1 MKASTAF
8 FLLTAISL
16 SPIAS
21 AEAEPSREPAV
32 IPQVEFNQAK
42 LGEIGAFLSQ
52 NGNVN
57 VVVAPSIRDLV
68 LPSVTFRNVLPT
80 TALQT
85 LSAADDRFY
94 AAVMRE
100 SDNEIATIVV
110 RSKSAEAKPIQTRAF
125 NLRPIYF
132 AMKEDHDRFNDAND
146 RQPTPFDPK
155 QMVQAVQQTCEDA
168 LETRLE
174 AGDES
179 IRPPQLKVQHDTMM
193 LLVSGSPEVL
203 EIVDEVLETLQQ
215 PAQPMTAVDPTRRR
229 IVQPVGGRLSPETLQ
244 RQTEELMREAER
256 EQNRIRRRLIENLL
270 PEKDTAIVTDQEVMI
285 ELLKDS
291 GVPEE
296 KIDTILESLRQDNA
310 E

>member
-1 MKASTAF
+1 MKASTALC
-8 FLLTAISL
+8 LLTAISL

-32 IPQVEFNQAK
+32 IPRVEFNQAK
-42 LGEIGAFLSQ
+42 LGEIGAFLAQ

-110 RSKSAEAKPIQTRAF
+110 RSNNAEAKPIQTRAF

-132 AMKEDHDRFNDAND
+132 AMKEDHDRFNQAND
-146 RQPTPFDPK
+146 REPAPFDPK

-179 IRPPQLKVQHDTMM
+179 IRPPQLKVQRDTMM

-203 EIVDEVLETLQQ
+203 EIVGEVLETLQQ
-215 PAQPMTAVDPTRRR
+215 PAQPVTAVTRRK
-229 IVQPVGGRLSPETLQ
+229 IVQPVGGRLSPETLP
-244 RQTEELMREAER
+244 RQTEELVREAER
-256 EQNRIRRRLIENLL
+256 EQHRIRRRLIENLL
-270 PEKDTAIVTDQEVMI
+270 PEKPTAIVTDQEVMI

-296 KIDTILESLRQDNA
+296 RIDTILESLRQDNA